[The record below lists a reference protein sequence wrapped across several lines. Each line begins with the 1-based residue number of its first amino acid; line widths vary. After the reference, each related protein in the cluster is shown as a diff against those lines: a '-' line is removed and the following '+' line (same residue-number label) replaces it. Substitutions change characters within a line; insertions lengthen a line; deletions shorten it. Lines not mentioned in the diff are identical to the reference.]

1 MTDTDKELFEALMKH
16 VDRAEHLHPVFA
28 EGIWQGLGY
37 LQEELGEVTRAATH
51 NEGEERL
58 RAEILD
64 LLVVCWRFARKD
76 YEQPEEQA

>member
-1 MTDTDKELFEALMKH
+1 MTEQDFTLFKNLMAA
-16 VDRAEHLHPVFA
+16 VERAERLHPVFA

-37 LQEELGEVTRAATH
+37 LQEELGEVVRAATH

-58 RAEILD
+58 REEILD

-76 YEQPEEQA
+76 YETDGEPR